1 MKNDL
6 YIPLLSTPLR
16 VRTRI
21 PVWRDREKALST
33 IGSWS
38 SSRDG
43 LMLDRSLSLS
53 RVGSLASSG
62 SQKRYPLTSY
72 IEQVE
77 YVYFYCARP
86 IGGDICLRE
95 NLIIARNHSSR

>member
-1 MKNDL
+1 MEGQREGVIDD
-6 YIPLLSTPLR
+6 
-16 VRTRI
+16 RI
-21 PVWRDREKALST
+21 LALF
-33 IGSWS
+33 
-38 SSRDG
+38 SRWAYA
-43 LMLDRSLSLS
+43 RSFSLSLS